1 MGEREEMST
10 QEATFS
16 YTLKVLTNLFS
27 IRGEDADK
35 MEQHLLEAKTLL
47 PLAIEV
53 TKLAQQLEQTGDPL
67 ALVQKVFPN
76 ATVIEDT
83 PVAPTGVPQQQ
94 TFAPVPPPSAGAPT
108 VTSSAPTCS
117 HGVKSAKKGNG
128 AKGEWRAWMCP
139 APKGTPDQCSPAWV
153 AKATAEWNNFP
164 A

>member
-1 MGEREEMST
+1 MST

-27 IRGEDADK
+27 IRGENADA

-53 TKLAQQLEQTGDPL
+53 TRLAQQLEQTGDPL
-67 ALVQKVFPN
+67 GLVQKVFPN
-76 ATVIEDT
+76 STVVTE
-83 PVAPTGVPQQQ
+83 PPAGVPQQQ
-94 TFAPVPPPSAGAPT
+94 TFAPVPPPTATAPA
-108 VTSSAPTCS
+108 SSAPSCH
-117 HGVKSAKKGNG
+117 HGTKNAKKGNG

-139 APKGTPDQCSPAWV
+139 APKGTADQCPPAWIT
-153 AKATAEWNNFP
+153 KGTADWINFP